1 MPNKY
6 LEIMNK
12 IESFEQ
18 DCFLLIINDEY
29 VSMKR
34 INKLNESEY
43 FNRENLFAY
52 FLNQK
57 LNSQN
62 LNITNVL
69 SSQERTVCIQCKLQS

>member
-1 MPNKY
+1 
-6 LEIMNK
+6 MNK

-29 VSMKR
+29 VSMNR

-43 FNRENLFAY
+43 FNRENLIAY

-62 LNITNVL
+62 LNITNVFSL
-69 SSQERTVCIQCKLQS
+69 NKLISSQEKTLCIQCKLQS